1 MSNLTTNESTD
12 DETEYFKFE
21 DEFSSALECF
31 SIPYTK
37 ANNVIRWT
45 ISFDPPSDESEHII
59 NDENGKKIVTTTGG
73 VCIAKVS
80 FKVLSDDFDM
90 SGFAL
95 QEDTSSPKTGIK
107 INLNITNA
115 YENQSTFR
123 FTDATA
129 SKNANLSNLIVSSG
143 QVDELDPSKSTYK
156 EYEITP
162 SFDKDTLSYQMELL
176 EYLDEIDIKPVLDD
190 AKSTIKIKVPKRF
203 EDGNL
208 EYDTDGVTIIYEE
221 KEVENDVAV
230 SVTLNKLGEPDTHI
244 TLIVTAEDNKT
255 TKSYD
260 LIIKRPYGTIKG
272 SIYTAPTA
280 QSGIYK
286 SDIRLYKSDDV
297 SEIIDWATVSV
308 NGMDNVHSNLM
319 TLESQDFVTND
330 DGTYEINVIPGTYD
344 ILLDKAGYLDH
355 IYKTRAVNA
364 GDVIDLGYKELYA
377 GDVNKDGNIQLQ
389 DLSLILNVFGK
400 NNTDSQYDIKF
411 DFNED
416 GQIQLQDYSLAL
428 NNFTKA
434 RLIE

>member
-37 ANNVIRWT
+37 ADNLIRWA
-45 ISFDPPSDESEHII
+45 ISFDPPTDESEHII

-107 INLNITNA
+107 INLDITNA

-156 EYEITP
+156 EYEIIP
-162 SFDKDTLSYQMELL
+162 SFDKATLSYQMELL

-190 AKSTIKIKVPKRF
+190 AKSTIKIKVPKRS

-221 KEVENDVAV
+221 KEIENDVAV

-244 TLIVTAEDNKT
+244 TIIVTAEDNKT

-308 NGMDNVHSNLM
+308 NGMDNVHNNLM
-319 TLESQDFVTND
+319 TLESKNFVTKD